1 MYGRE
6 REGELQQAI
15 PNICSAQYD
24 LGETSVKGRFF
35 RCQFGSKA
43 TRARVAL
50 LLEPS
55 RGAPAAQ
62 VRYTR
67 VQATMASQLILHL
80 FVRMGGT
87 IAPSVT

>member
-1 MYGRE
+1 MGERE
-6 REGELQQAI
+6 RESSESDLPNLFSAI
-15 PNICSAQYD
+15 RFRGDI
-24 LGETSVKGRFF
+24 GKGPFF
-35 RCQFGSKA
+35 RCQFGSTA